1 MCRLKVVRGLDIHE
15 RVPHGKDFD
24 CALLGAVVN
33 PVAVMPTENLAQF
46 RAVKFGECNPPDARI
61 AGKLPYC
68 FEHFVF
74 EQSSVVGVKAGL

>member
-1 MCRLKVVRGLDIHE
+1 M
-15 RVPHGKDFD
+15 PHGKDFD
-24 CALLGAVVN
+24 YVLLGTVVN

-61 AGKLPYC
+61 VGKLPHC

-74 EQSSVVGVKAGL
+74 EQSSVVRASREKSMIEFTIILS